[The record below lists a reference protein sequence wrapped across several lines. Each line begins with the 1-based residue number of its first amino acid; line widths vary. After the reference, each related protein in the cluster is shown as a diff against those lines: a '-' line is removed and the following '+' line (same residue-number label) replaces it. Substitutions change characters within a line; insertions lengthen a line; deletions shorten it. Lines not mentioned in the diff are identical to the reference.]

1 MPLAI
6 YLLTFVL
13 AFQSRLPLPMWLL
26 LPAQLAAVIFALL
39 ELAQTKHDKW
49 VLTSSAGVAA
59 FFLAALVAHRTLYLR
74 RPAAGYLTEFYL
86 WMSFGGVL
94 GGLFSA
100 LIAPRIFSEVFEY
113 PLLIAL
119 SLACRPGVFDQPG
132 SAKNDVIWI
141 LATFAA
147 GLLIIW
153 QGPLLAASLGYTFG
167 DWGTTPVIAL
177 LFALAAVAF
186 WNHGARQLTAAL
198 MMFGAVVML
207 PSSVKRGQAQRSYY
221 GVYRVSL
228 SEGGDFNVLTHGTTL
243 HGAQRLRDLT
253 GHIVSDVTPG
263 TYYYPGSP
271 MAAAV
276 KIAQAHLDAE
286 GELGRFGVV
295 GLGAGSLSCYARK
308 HEAWR
313 FFEIDPIVVDIA
325 AKSNHF
331 TFLANCQPK
340 LDAVIGDARLTLAKE
355 PDKSFD
361 LIIVD
366 AFTSDAVPV
375 HLMTA
380 EALQLYASKLNEG
393 GVVVLHISNRYLD
406 LDSVLGAT
414 LPLVPEL
421 KGLIV
426 SDDKADGTYAQNT
439 STIAVF
445 AKDQQALDAYR
456 ALDGAQDFRAGG
468 LSPWT
473 DDASDILGPFL
484 SQWRRS

>member
-1 MPLAI
+1 MPAALLTAFTTHIATDIASAPLLWVLPLAI
-6 YLLTFVL
+6 YLFTFVL

-49 VLTSSAGVAA
+49 VLTSGAGVAV
-59 FFLAALVAHRTLYLR
+59 FFLAALVAHRTLYLQ
-74 RPAAGYLTEFYL
+74 RPPARYLTEFYL
-86 WMSFGGVL
+86 WMSIGGVL

-132 SAKNDVIWI
+132 STKSDVIWI
-141 LATFAA
+141 LGTFAA

-153 QGPLLAASLGYTFG
+153 QGPLLAAAHGYTFG
-167 DWGTTPVIAL
+167 DWGTTPAIAL
-177 LFALAAVAF
+177 VFGAAAVAF

-198 MMFGAVVML
+198 MMFAAVVML

-221 GVYRVSL
+221 GVYRVSQ

-253 GHIVSDVTPG
+253 GHVVSDVTPG

-276 KIAQAHLDAE
+276 KIAQARLDAE

-295 GLGAGSLSCYARK
+295 GLGAGSLACYSRK
-308 HEAWR
+308 HEDWR

-331 TFLANCQPK
+331 TFLANCQPQ
-340 LDAVIGDARLTLAKE
+340 ARRGHRRRPPDAR
-355 PDKSFD
+355 
-361 LIIVD
+361 
-366 AFTSDAVPV
+366 
-375 HLMTA
+375 
-380 EALQLYASKLNEG
+380 Q
-393 GVVVLHISNRYLD
+393 
-406 LDSVLGAT
+406 GA
-414 LPLVPEL
+414 
-421 KGLIV
+421 
-426 SDDKADGTYAQNT
+426 
-439 STIAVF
+439 
-445 AKDQQALDAYR
+445 
-456 ALDGAQDFRAGG
+456 
-468 LSPWT
+468 
-473 DDASDILGPFL
+473 
-484 SQWRRS
+484 